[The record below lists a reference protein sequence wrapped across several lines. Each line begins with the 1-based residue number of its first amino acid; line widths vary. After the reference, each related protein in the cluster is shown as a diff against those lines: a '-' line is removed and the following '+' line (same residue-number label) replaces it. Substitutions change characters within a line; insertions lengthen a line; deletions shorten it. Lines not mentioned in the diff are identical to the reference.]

1 MEREVVCSVLPA
13 SPRGVCMDNSR
24 AIAEL
29 LYEAEKGV
37 TPVEPLTT
45 TWAGLTIEQAYAVQ
59 LGGVR
64 IRAERDSLK
73 VVGKKIGL
81 TSIAMQKLI
90 GVDEPDYGHLYD
102 SMLVREG
109 EPVPCGRLLLPKV
122 EGEVA
127 FVLNRK
133 LNGPGVTIADV
144 LRATAG
150 VMASIEIV
158 DSRIRDW
165 KIKLP
170 DTIADNA
177 SSARFVLGSRLLD
190 PAGIDLRLVGMVME
204 KNGEVVSTGAGA
216 AVLGHPAASVA
227 WLANKLSEF
236 GIALEEGEI
245 ILSGALT
252 AAVDAR
258 AGDCFLISFGG
269 LGTVGVRFS

>member
-1 MEREVVCSVLPA
+1 
-13 SPRGVCMDNSR
+13 MDNSR
-24 AIAEL
+24 AVAEQ

-37 TPVEPLTT
+37 SPVEPLTGI
-45 TWAGLTIEQAYAVQ
+45 WPDLTIEQAYAIQ
-59 LGGVR
+59 LDGVA
-64 IRAERDSLK
+64 IRRERDSVK

-90 GVDEPDYGHLYD
+90 GVDEPDYGHLFD
-102 SMLVREG
+102 GMLVREG
-109 EPVPCGRLLLPKV
+109 EPIPCSRLLLPKV

-127 FVLNRK
+127 FVLNRRLK
-133 LNGPGVTIADV
+133 GPGVTIADV
-144 LRATAG
+144 LRATEG

-158 DSRIRDW
+158 DSRVRDW

-177 SSARFVLGSRLLD
+177 SSARFVVGSRLVD

-204 KNGEVVSTGAGA
+204 KNGEVVNTGAGA

-227 WLANKLSEF
+227 WLANKIGEF

-258 AGDCFLISFGG
+258 AGDNFLMSFGG
-269 LGTVGVRFS
+269 LGTVGVRFV